1 MSLFYH
7 NTREVTQTIGKST
20 CISEPITTKTGE
32 YLAKSRDISN
42 KFFQNKTQYAFYAQ
56 YTVRTVFHFSR
67 QSNKRGFH
75 AAVST
80 SHPRTTGL
88 TFPRNICFAYFAL
101 FVRASRPN
109 IHVLRFQTEQQ
120 NESGRAMTQRERL
133 LARYILDSFVV
144 KFRNSRMAILSR
156 SELFKQ
162 KLQAARQMLYVFKCK
177 ANYLE
182 NIIIESFKAKQL
194 LQVPSTSTLIYTNN
208 INVRKVYIYALNVM
222 FRISRYYF
230 LKLC

>member
-1 MSLFYH
+1 
-7 NTREVTQTIGKST
+7 
-20 CISEPITTKTGE
+20 
-32 YLAKSRDISN
+32 
-42 KFFQNKTQYAFYAQ
+42 
-56 YTVRTVFHFSR
+56 
-67 QSNKRGFH
+67 
-75 AAVST
+75 
-80 SHPRTTGL
+80 
-88 TFPRNICFAYFAL
+88 
-101 FVRASRPN
+101 
-109 IHVLRFQTEQQ
+109 
-120 NESGRAMTQRERL
+120 
-133 LARYILDSFVV
+133 
-144 KFRNSRMAILSR
+144 MAILSR